1 MNLVVA
7 LDLDGTLVDARER
20 QVGLTVAILEELGL
34 AAIDE
39 DAFWERKRDGARTAE
54 ALVWLGVPADGAAEV
69 QRLWIERVERRE
81 WLERDGVLDG
91 AVDALASMRADGAE
105 PFILTAR
112 RDAQAVAW
120 QVERLGL
127 GLDLEVVDP
136 ADAAAAK
143 AAVLGRRGAAG
154 FIGDAESDAAAAHAA
169 GIPFVGVSSGQRSA
183 DFLRAAGVELVADD
197 VSAAWAALRERLAR

>member
-20 QVGLTVAILEELGL
+20 QVGLTVAILEDLGL

-39 DAFWERKRDGARTAE
+39 DALWERKRDGARTAE